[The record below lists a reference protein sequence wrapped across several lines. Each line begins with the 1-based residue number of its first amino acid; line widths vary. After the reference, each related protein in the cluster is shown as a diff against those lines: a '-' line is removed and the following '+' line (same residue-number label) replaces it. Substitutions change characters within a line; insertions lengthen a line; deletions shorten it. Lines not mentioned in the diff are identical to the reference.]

1 MGLFCNCRE
10 EWAQILKLM
19 ARIEELLEG
28 KKRHS
33 YQLILTKLF
42 NNSIIQIMALELQS
56 NQSATASLALKD
68 TVTGNLITNADFK
81 NVTAVSDNEAV
92 VIGSVDA
99 DGITPRAKAV
109 AGGSAN
115 ILVTTVASWT
125 DNLGAAQTATFPL
138 TFPVTITAVVVGDTV
153 ELVVTW
159 GTPFLS

>member
-1 MGLFCNCRE
+1 MGFFCTCRE
-10 EWAQILKLM
+10 EWAQILRFM
-19 ARIEELLEG
+19 TRIEELLEG

-56 NQSATASLALKD
+56 NQSDTAILAFKDLATGD
-68 TVTGNLITNADFK
+68 IVTNADFSA
-81 NVTAVSDNEAV
+81 VTAVSDNEAV

-109 AGGSAN
+109 AEGAAN
-115 ILVTTVASWT
+115 IVVSAIVKWT
-125 DNLGAAQTATFPL
+125 DNLGAARAEPFQFKT
-138 TFPVTITAVVVGDTV
+138 PVTITAVATADGY

>member
-1 MGLFCNCRE
+1 
-10 EWAQILKLM
+10 
-19 ARIEELLEG
+19 
-28 KKRHS
+28 
-33 YQLILTKLF
+33 
-42 NNSIIQIMALELQS
+42 MALELQS